1 MFEFDRLRGDLDG
14 FAAEEWTSD
23 LISISR
29 AKFSDVSNGNLPDWR
44 KTLSLLPDAGKHVF
58 DLRSPTI
65 ESHFEWPEDS
75 RSLAR
80 EKLLQFR
87 PWRKGPFNISGIKI
101 DAEWQ
106 SDLKWKRLEKS
117 ISPLTDRHVLDVG
130 CGNGYYALR
139 MRGLGA
145 RSVTGIDPTLL
156 HVIQFA
162 AITHFMRP
170 EPVHVLPLR
179 LHELPGSAPLFD
191 TTFSMGVLYHQRDPI
206 EHLSQLKQTLR
217 SGGELVL
224 ESLIVPGDTSYVVIP
239 DDRYARMRNVWHLP
253 TVQRLTEWL
262 DEAGFSDMHVVDQTY
277 TTMDEQRTTE
287 WMQFESLIE
296 ALDPSDSSKTVEG
309 LPAPLRAIIICR
321 NPEAGTP

>member
-262 DEAGFSDMHVVDQTY
+262 GEAGFSDMHVVDQTY

>member
-14 FAAEEWTSD
+14 FAAEKWISD

-75 RSLAR
+75 RNLAR
-80 EKLLQFR
+80 EKLLQLR

-156 HVIQFA
+156 HVSQFA

-206 EHLSQLKQTLR
+206 EHLSHLKQTLR

-224 ESLIVPGDTSYVVIP
+224 EGLIVPGDTSDVVIP

-262 DEAGFSDMHVVDQTY
+262 GEAGFSDMHVVDQTY